1 MADRYRPRPAIQRAR
16 EGNPSK
22 TAITEGVVVPRA
34 ILTEPNWSD
43 VFTHSSDSVVASAN
57 ARCRAVA
64 SEEWRRIVPIL
75 EVAAGIG
82 DVDHTTVKDL
92 CVCVARIDQAE
103 RDLSERGLMVT
114 AERGTVKN
122 GAATIATQYRG
133 QLARYIR
140 ELGLSPSART
150 SITVPEPESG
160 DDSDIW
166 D

>member
-1 MADRYRPRPAIQRAR
+1 MADRYRPKPAIQRAR
-16 EGNPSK
+16 EGNPSR
-22 TAITEGVVVPRA
+22 TVIREGVIVPRA
-34 ILTEPNWSD
+34 ILAEPDWSG
-43 VFTHSSDSVVASAN
+43 VFKPSPDPAVEAAN
-57 ARCRAVA
+57 ARCREVA
-64 SEEWRRIVPIL
+64 STEWRRVVPVL
-75 EVAAGIG
+75 EVSAGIG
-82 DVDHTTVKDL
+82 EVDHATVKDL

-122 GAATIATQYRG
+122 GAATIAGQYRT

-150 SITVPEPESG
+150 AITAPEPEDG
-160 DDSDIW
+160 DSDVW

>member
-1 MADRYRPRPAIQRAR
+1 MADRYRPKSAIQRAR

-22 TAITEGVVVPRA
+22 ATIKEGVIVPRA
-34 ILTEPNWSD
+34 VLAEPDWKE
-43 VFTHSSDSVVASAN
+43 VFQHSSVTDIERANKRCREVASL
-57 ARCRAVA
+57 
-64 SEEWRRIVPIL
+64 EWRRVVPIL

-82 DVDHTTVKDL
+82 EVDYSTVKDL

-122 GAATIATQYRG
+122 GAATIAGQYRT

-140 ELGLSPSART
+140 ELGLSPSAR
-150 SITVPEPESG
+150 SAIITPEPEG
-160 DDSDIW
+160 DDSEIW

>member
-1 MADRYRPRPAIQRAR
+1 MI
-16 EGNPSK
+16 
-22 TAITEGVVVPRA
+22 VPRA
-34 ILTEPNWSD
+34 ILAEPDWSD
-43 VFTHSSDSVVASAN
+43 VFKSSSDPAVELAN
-57 ARCRAVA
+57 VRCRAVA
-64 SEEWRRIVPIL
+64 SEEWRRVVPIL

-82 DVDHTTVKDL
+82 EVDHTTVKDL

-103 RDLSERGLMVT
+103 RDLSERGLIVT

-122 GAATIATQYRG
+122 GAATIAGQYRT

-150 SITVPEPESG
+150 SITLPEPQY

>member
-1 MADRYRPRPAIQRAR
+1 MADRYRPTSAVQRTR

-22 TAITEGVVVPRA
+22 KAIKEGVVIPRA
-34 ILTEPNWSD
+34 ILAEPDWSE
-43 VFTHSSDSVVASAN
+43 VFRSSLDPAVESANERCRKVASA
-57 ARCRAVA
+57 
-64 SEEWRRIVPIL
+64 EWRRVVPVL
-75 EVAAGIG
+75 EFAAGIG
-82 DVDHTTVKDL
+82 EVDHATVKDL

-122 GAATIATQYRG
+122 GAATIAAQYRT

-150 SITVPEPESG
+150 AITAPDPED

>member
-1 MADRYRPRPAIQRAR
+1 MADRYRPASAIQRVR
-16 EGNPSK
+16 EGNPLK
-22 TAITEGVVVPRA
+22 REVREGVIVPRA
-34 ILTEPNWSD
+34 ILVEPDWSE
-43 VFTHSSDSVVASAN
+43 VFKSSPDPTVELAN
-57 ARCRAVA
+57 VRCRAVA
-64 SEEWRRIVPIL
+64 SDEWRRIVPIL

-82 DVDHTTVKDL
+82 EVDHTTVKDL

-103 RDLSERGLMVT
+103 RDLSERGLIVT

-122 GAATIATQYRG
+122 GAATIAGQYRT

-150 SITVPEPESG
+150 SITLPEPED
-160 DDSDIW
+160 DDSDVW

>member
-1 MADRYRPRPAIQRAR
+1 MADRYRPNSAVQRAR

-22 TAITEGVVVPRA
+22 TAIKEGVIVPRA
-34 ILTEPNWSD
+34 ILTEPDWSG
-43 VFTHSSDSVVASAN
+43 VFPPSPDPAVEPAN
-57 ARCRAVA
+57 IRCREVA
-64 SEEWRRIVPIL
+64 SEEWRRVVPIL

-82 DVDHTTVKDL
+82 EVDHTTVKDL

-103 RDLSERGLMVT
+103 RDLSERGLIVT

-122 GAATIATQYRG
+122 GAATIAGQYRT

-150 SITVPEPESG
+150 AITAPEPED
-160 DDSDIW
+160 DDSDVW

>member
-1 MADRYRPRPAIQRAR
+1 MPVAGKSLPRS
-16 EGNPSK
+16 G
-22 TAITEGVVVPRA
+22 G
-34 ILTEPNWSD
+34 
-43 VFTHSSDSVVASAN
+43 AS
-57 ARCRAVA
+57 
-64 SEEWRRIVPIL
+64 PIL

-82 DVDHTTVKDL
+82 EVDHTTVKDL

-122 GAATIATQYRG
+122 GVATIASQYRS

-140 ELGLSPSART
+140 ELGLSPSAR
-150 SITVPEPESG
+150 SAITQSESE
-160 DDSDIW
+160 DSDSDIW

>member
-1 MADRYRPRPAIQRAR
+1 MADRYRPKPAIQRIR

-22 TAITEGVVVPRA
+22 STVKEGVIVPRA
-34 ILTEPNWSD
+34 VLTEPDWTE
-43 VFTHSSDSVVASAN
+43 VFKSSPLAELEAAN
-57 ARCRAVA
+57 ARCREVA
-64 SEEWRRIVPIL
+64 SAEWRRVVPVL
-75 EVAAGIG
+75 EIAAGIG
-82 DVDHTTVKDL
+82 EVDHATVKDL

-103 RDLSERGLMVT
+103 RDLSERGPMAT

-122 GAATIATQYRG
+122 GAATIAAQYRT

-150 SITVPEPESG
+150 AITTPET
-160 DDSDIW
+160 DDEESDIW

>member
-1 MADRYRPRPAIQRAR
+1 MADRYRPKSAIQRRR

-22 TAITEGVVVPRA
+22 TAIKEGVVIPRA
-34 ILTEPNWSD
+34 ILAEPDWSE
-43 VFTHSSDSVVASAN
+43 VFKSSSDPAVESANVRCRDVAST
-57 ARCRAVA
+57 
-64 SEEWRRIVPIL
+64 EWRRVVPVL
-75 EVAAGIG
+75 EVTAGIG
-82 DVDHTTVKDL
+82 AVDDATVKDL

-122 GAATIATQYRG
+122 GAATIATQYRT

-150 SITVPEPESG
+150 AITAPESDD

>member
-1 MADRYRPRPAIQRAR
+1 MVDRYRPKPAAIRAR
-16 EGNPSK
+16 EGNPF
-22 TAITEGVVVPRA
+22 
-34 ILTEPNWSD
+34 N
-43 VFTHSSDSVVASAN
+43 DSPAAEIQAAN
-57 ARCRAVA
+57 IRCREITSA
-64 SEEWRRIVPIL
+64 EWQRVVSIL
-75 EVAAGIG
+75 EVAAGLG
-82 DVDHTTVKDL
+82 EVDHSNVKDL

-122 GAATIATQYRG
+122 GAAAIATQYRS

-140 ELGLSPSART
+140 ELGLSPSARAA
-150 SITVPEPESG
+150 IAPPGPG

>member
-1 MADRYRPRPAIQRAR
+1 MADRYRQRPAIQRAR

-22 TAITEGVVVPRA
+22 STITEGVVVPRA

-43 VFTHSSDSVVASAN
+43 VFTRSTDPVVASAN
-57 ARCRAVA
+57 SRCCAVA

-82 DVDHTTVKDL
+82 EVDHTTVKDL
-92 CVCVARIDQAE
+92 CICVARIDQAE

-150 SITVPEPESG
+150 SITVPEPE

>member
-22 TAITEGVVVPRA
+22 ATIREGVIVPRA
-34 ILTEPNWSD
+34 VLTEPEWGE
-43 VFTHSSDSVVASAN
+43 VFKSSSDPAVESANVRCRDVASA
-57 ARCRAVA
+57 
-64 SEEWRRIVPIL
+64 EWRRVVPVL

-82 DVDHTTVKDL
+82 EVDRTTVKDL

-122 GAATIATQYRG
+122 GAATIAGQYRT

-150 SITVPEPESG
+150 AITAPESED

>member
-1 MADRYRPRPAIQRAR
+1 MAARYSPASAMQRTR

-22 TAITEGVVVPRA
+22 TPIKEGVVIPRA
-34 ILTEPNWSD
+34 ILAEPDWSE
-43 VFTHSSDSVVASAN
+43 VFAPSLFVEVETAN
-57 ARCRAVA
+57 ARCREVA
-64 SEEWRRIVPIL
+64 SQEWRRVVPVL

-82 DVDHTTVKDL
+82 EVDHATVKDL

-122 GAATIATQYRG
+122 CAATIAAQYRT

-140 ELGLSPSART
+140 ELGLSPSSRT
-150 SITVPEPESG
+150 AITAPESDD
-160 DDSDIW
+160 DDSNIW

>member
-1 MADRYRPRPAIQRAR
+1 MADRYRPKSAVQRAR
-16 EGNPSK
+16 EGDPSK
-22 TAITEGVVVPRA
+22 AVISEGVIVPRA
-34 ILTEPNWSD
+34 ILAEPNWSE
-43 VFTHSSDSVVASAN
+43 VFKSSTDPGVESAN
-57 ARCRAVA
+57 ARCREVA
-64 SEEWRRIVPIL
+64 SSEWRRIVPIL

-82 DVDHTTVKDL
+82 EVDHTTVKDL

-122 GAATIATQYRG
+122 GAATIAGQYRT

-150 SITVPEPESG
+150 GIVPPESE
-160 DDSDIW
+160 DNDSDIW

>member
-1 MADRYRPRPAIQRAR
+1 MADRYRPASAVQRAR

-22 TAITEGVVVPRA
+22 APIKEGVVISRA
-34 ILTEPNWSD
+34 ILAEPDWSE
-43 VFTHSSDSVVASAN
+43 VFVSSPDPAVETTNERCRNVAST
-57 ARCRAVA
+57 
-64 SEEWRRIVPIL
+64 EWRRIVPVL

-82 DVDHTTVKDL
+82 EVDHATVKDL

-122 GAATIATQYRG
+122 GAATIAAQYRT
-133 QLARYIR
+133 QLSRYIR

-150 SITVPEPESG
+150 AITAPEP
-160 DDSDIW
+160 DDDDADVW

>member
-1 MADRYRPRPAIQRAR
+1 MADRYRPTPAIQRVR

-22 TAITEGVVVPRA
+22 APMREGVIVPRA
-34 ILTEPNWSD
+34 VLAEPDWSE
-43 VFTHSSDSVVASAN
+43 VFTSSPDPALELAN
-57 ARCRAVA
+57 VRCRAVA
-64 SEEWRRIVPIL
+64 SQEWRRIVPIL

-82 DVDHTTVKDL
+82 EVDHATVKDL

-103 RDLSERGLMVT
+103 RDLSERGLIVT

-122 GAATIATQYRG
+122 GAATIAGQYRT

-140 ELGLSPSART
+140 ELGLSPSARMT
-150 SITVPEPESG
+150 IAPPDSED
-160 DDSDIW
+160 DDSDVW

>member
-1 MADRYRPRPAIQRAR
+1 M
-16 EGNPSK
+16 
-22 TAITEGVVVPRA
+22 
-34 ILTEPNWSD
+34 PN
-43 VFTHSSDSVVASAN
+43 V
-57 ARCRAVA
+57 RCRAVA

-82 DVDHTTVKDL
+82 EVDHTTVKDL

-103 RDLSERGLMVT
+103 RDLSERGLIVT

-122 GAATIATQYRG
+122 GAATIAGQYRT
-133 QLARYIR
+133 QLSRYIR

-150 SITVPEPESG
+150 SITLPESEE
-160 DDSDIW
+160 DDSDVW

>member
-1 MADRYRPRPAIQRAR
+1 MADRYRPKSAVQRAR

-22 TAITEGVVVPRA
+22 TAIKEGVIVPRA
-34 ILTEPNWSD
+34 VLPEPEWSE
-43 VFTHSSDSVVASAN
+43 VFKSSPLAEVEAAN
-57 ARCRAVA
+57 TRCRAVA
-64 SEEWRRIVPIL
+64 SAEWRRVVPVL

-82 DVDHTTVKDL
+82 EVDHATVKDL

-122 GAATIATQYRG
+122 GAATIAGQYRA

-140 ELGLSPSART
+140 ELGLSPSARIA
-150 SITVPEPESG
+150 ITAPDLDN
-160 DDSDIW
+160 DDSDVW

>member
-1 MADRYRPRPAIQRAR
+1 MADRYRPKSAVQQAR

-22 TAITEGVVVPRA
+22 AAIKEGVIVPRA
-34 ILTEPNWSD
+34 ILTEPDWTG
-43 VFTHSSDSVVASAN
+43 VFPPSPDPAVEPAN
-57 ARCRAVA
+57 IRCREVA

-82 DVDHTTVKDL
+82 EVDHTTVKDL

-103 RDLSERGLMVT
+103 RDLSERGLIVT

-122 GAATIATQYRG
+122 GAATIAGQYRS

-150 SITVPEPESG
+150 AITAPEPE
-160 DDSDIW
+160 DDGSDVW

>member
-1 MADRYRPRPAIQRAR
+1 MADRYRPASAMQRTR
-16 EGNPSK
+16 ERNPSK
-22 TAITEGVVVPRA
+22 TPIKEGVVIPRA
-34 ILTEPNWSD
+34 ILAEPDWSG
-43 VFTHSSDSVVASAN
+43 VFAPSPFVEVETAN
-57 ARCRAVA
+57 ARCREVA
-64 SEEWRRIVPIL
+64 SQEWRRVVPVL

-82 DVDHTTVKDL
+82 EVDHATVKDL

-122 GAATIATQYRG
+122 GAATIAAQYRT

-140 ELGLSPSART
+140 ELGLSPSARI
-150 SITVPEPESG
+150 SITAPESD

>member
-1 MADRYRPRPAIQRAR
+1 MADRYRPKSAAQRTR

-22 TAITEGVVVPRA
+22 TAIKEGVIVPRA
-34 ILTEPNWSD
+34 VLAEPEWNE
-43 VFTHSSDSVVASAN
+43 VFKVSPDPAVESANVRCRQVAS
-57 ARCRAVA
+57 V
-64 SEEWRRIVPIL
+64 EWRRVVPIL

-82 DVDHTTVKDL
+82 EVDHTTVKDL

-122 GAATIATQYRG
+122 GAATIAGQYRT

-150 SITVPEPESG
+150 AITAPEMEDEGSG
-160 DDSDIW
+160 IW

>member
-1 MADRYRPRPAIQRAR
+1 M
-16 EGNPSK
+16 
-22 TAITEGVVVPRA
+22 PRA
-34 ILTEPNWSD
+34 ILAEPDWAEVFKSSPLTEIE
-43 VFTHSSDSVVASAN
+43 AAN
-57 ARCRAVA
+57 ARCRDVA
-64 SEEWRRIVPIL
+64 SQEWRRVVPVL

-82 DVDHTTVKDL
+82 EVDHATVKDL

-122 GAATIATQYRG
+122 GAATIAGQYRS
-133 QLARYIR
+133 QLARYIG
-140 ELGLSPSART
+140 ELGLSPSARGRLT
-150 SITVPEPESG
+150 PPDDRG

>member
-1 MADRYRPRPAIQRAR
+1 MPRTILSEPDWSEVFKSSPLAEVEAANVRCR
-16 EGNPSK
+16 E
-22 TAITEGVVVPRA
+22 
-34 ILTEPNWSD
+34 
-43 VFTHSSDSVVASAN
+43 VAST
-57 ARCRAVA
+57 
-64 SEEWRRIVPIL
+64 EWRRIVPVL

-82 DVDHTTVKDL
+82 EVDHATVKDL

-122 GAATIATQYRG
+122 GAATIAGQYRT

-140 ELGLSPSART
+140 ELGLSPSSRSA
-150 SITVPEPESG
+150 IVPPESG
-160 DDSDIW
+160 EESSDIW

>member
-1 MADRYRPRPAIQRAR
+1 MADRYRPVPASVRLR

-22 TAITEGVVVPRA
+22 REIKEGVIVPRA
-34 ILTEPNWSD
+34 VLVEPDWRELFTPSRSAETEG
-43 VFTHSSDSVVASAN
+43 AN
-57 ARCRAVA
+57 ARCREVA
-64 SEEWRRIVPIL
+64 SEEWRRIVPVL
-75 EVAAGIG
+75 EIAAGLG
-82 DVDHTTVKDL
+82 EVDHTTVKDL

-103 RDLSERGLMVT
+103 RDLSARGLMVT

-122 GAATIATQYRG
+122 GVATIAAQYRS

-140 ELGLSPSART
+140 ELGLSPSARVA
-150 SITVPEPESG
+150 IVAPEPD

>member
-1 MADRYRPRPAIQRAR
+1 MADRYRPKPAIQRRR

-22 TAITEGVVVPRA
+22 TAVKEGVVVPRA
-34 ILTEPNWSD
+34 ILAEPDWKG
-43 VFTHSSDSVVASAN
+43 VFKESLDPAVEAAN
-57 ARCRAVA
+57 ARCREVA
-64 SEEWRRIVPIL
+64 SAEWRRVVPIL
-75 EVAAGIG
+75 EVSAGVG
-82 DVDHTTVKDL
+82 EVDHTTVKDL

-122 GAATIATQYRG
+122 GAATIAAQYRS

-140 ELGLSPSART
+140 ELGLSPSARV
-150 SITVPEPESG
+150 SLVPPADDD

>member
-1 MADRYRPRPAIQRAR
+1 M
-16 EGNPSK
+16 
-22 TAITEGVVVPRA
+22 
-34 ILTEPNWSD
+34 
-43 VFTHSSDSVVASAN
+43 
-57 ARCRAVA
+57 
-64 SEEWRRIVPIL
+64 
-75 EVAAGIG
+75 
-82 DVDHTTVKDL
+82 KDL

-122 GAATIATQYRG
+122 GAATIAAQYRT

-150 SITVPEPESG
+150 AITVPESDD

>member
-1 MADRYRPRPAIQRAR
+1 M
-16 EGNPSK
+16 
-22 TAITEGVVVPRA
+22 PRA
-34 ILTEPNWSD
+34 ILAEPDWSG
-43 VFTHSSDSVVASAN
+43 VFPPSSDPAVEPAN
-57 ARCRAVA
+57 ARCREIA
-64 SEEWRRIVPIL
+64 SEEWRRVVPIL

-82 DVDHTTVKDL
+82 EVDHTTVKDL

-103 RDLSERGLMVT
+103 RDLSERGLLVT

-122 GAATIATQYRG
+122 GAATIAAQYRT

-150 SITVPEPESG
+150 AITAPDVED
-160 DDSDIW
+160 DDSNIW

>member
-1 MADRYRPRPAIQRAR
+1 MADRYRPKSVVQRAR

-22 TAITEGVVVPRA
+22 SATKEGVIVPRA
-34 ILTEPNWSD
+34 ILTEPDWSG
-43 VFTHSSDSVVASAN
+43 VFPPSPEPAVEPAN
-57 ARCRAVA
+57 VRCREVA
-64 SEEWRRIVPIL
+64 SEKWRRIVPIL

-82 DVDHTTVKDL
+82 EVDHTTVKDL

-103 RDLSERGLMVT
+103 RDLSKRGLIVT

-122 GAATIATQYRG
+122 EAATIAGQYRN

-150 SITVPEPESG
+150 AITAPEPDA
-160 DDSDIW
+160 DDSDVW

>member
-1 MADRYRPRPAIQRAR
+1 MADRYRPKSAVQRAR

-22 TAITEGVVVPRA
+22 TAVKEGIVVPRA
-34 ILTEPNWSD
+34 ILAEPDWKE
-43 VFTHSSDSVVASAN
+43 VFQRSPDPAIEKANRRCREVAST
-57 ARCRAVA
+57 
-64 SEEWRRIVPIL
+64 EWSRVVPIL

-82 DVDHTTVKDL
+82 EVDYSTVKDL

-122 GAATIATQYRG
+122 GAATIAGQYRT

-140 ELGLSPSART
+140 ELGLSPSARAA
-150 SITVPEPESG
+150 ITAPEPEDG
-160 DDSDIW
+160 DSDIW

>member
-1 MADRYRPRPAIQRAR
+1 MADRYRPTSAIQRAR
-16 EGNPSK
+16 EGNPPK
-22 TAITEGVVVPRA
+22 APIREGVIVPRA
-34 ILTEPNWSD
+34 ILTEPDWAE
-43 VFTHSSDSVVASAN
+43 VFKSSPDPAVEPAN
-57 ARCRAVA
+57 IRCRGVA

-82 DVDHTTVKDL
+82 EVDHTTVKDL

-103 RDLSERGLMVT
+103 RDLSERGLIVI

-122 GAATIATQYRG
+122 GAATIAGQYRT

-150 SITVPEPESG
+150 SIAAPDSED
-160 DDSDIW
+160 DDSDVW